1 MFENGV
7 KGYVK
12 TVAVV
17 KVNFPI
23 DYNDNE
29 DIKCVHCP
37 YLGKNDRICLLNNE
51 IIAFPYKYVGQ
62 KCPRRRVDE

>member
-17 KVNFPI
+17 EVNFPI
-23 DYNDNE
+23 DYNGNE
-29 DIKCVHCP
+29 NIKCVHCP
-37 YLGKNDRICLLNNE
+37 YLGKNERICLLNNE
-51 IIAFPYKYVGQ
+51 IIAYPYKYVGQ
-62 KCPRRRVDE
+62 KCPLRRVDK